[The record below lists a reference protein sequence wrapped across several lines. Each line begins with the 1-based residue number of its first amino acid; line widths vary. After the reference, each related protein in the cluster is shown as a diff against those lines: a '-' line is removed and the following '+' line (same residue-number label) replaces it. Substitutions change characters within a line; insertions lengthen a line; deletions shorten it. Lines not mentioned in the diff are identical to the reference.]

1 MQELVQL
8 LKKQLDPFVQSSL
21 MVDKKKKHKGEFI
34 LIYVLR
40 NHTHVIVGCRYTQY
54 LRGARKSG
62 LKKEIV
68 TGLTMGVY
76 FVILFGIGGL
86 AYW

>member
-1 MQELVQL
+1 MCHYF
-8 LKKQLDPFVQSSL
+8 D
-21 MVDKKKKHKGEFI
+21 
-34 LIYVLR
+34 
-40 NHTHVIVGCRYTQY
+40 CRYTQY
-54 LRGARKSG
+54 LKGARRSG

>member
-1 MQELVQL
+1 MYHYF
-8 LKKQLDPFVQSSL
+8 D
-21 MVDKKKKHKGEFI
+21 
-34 LIYVLR
+34 
-40 NHTHVIVGCRYTQY
+40 CRYTQY
-54 LRGARKSG
+54 LKGASRSG